1 MDGLTILVGDCREQ
15 LRTLAP
21 ESVDCVVT
29 SPPYFG
35 LRDYG
40 VDGQIGREP
49 SLKEYVAALVEV
61 FGEVRKALKPTG
73 TVWLNLGDCYAT
85 TPAGSTNVKVV
96 TRDKGFQFRHNPAS
110 AAQVGKAAKRD
121 WAGLKPKDLMMVPAR
136 VALALQDDGWW
147 VRSEI
152 TWAKAGGGM
161 PEPAKDRPSASTE
174 KIWLLTKAGSGYYYD
189 HEASALPVA
198 AATEDGIRRAVR
210 DLEND
215 SVPERDWKAATE
227 RRDDRVT
234 SARGRA
240 QVFAAMLDHQGKHAP
255 ERTDPGINSTRGK
268 AEAMARLAPRHKY
281 AGKEMMGWMHEDGSF
296 GRDRITRRLRNYEP
310 APEEVWEICPAS
322 FPGAHFATFPAELV
336 ERALT
341 AGCPPGGT
349 VLDPFGGA
357 GTTALVALHT
367 GRQAVLCELSEEYA
381 ELARRRVESGG
392 RLDSDMRR
400 QRHAERKRAE
410 REAHGQGS
418 LI

>member
-29 SPPYFG
+29 SPPYLG

-40 VDGQIGREP
+40 VEGQIGREETLA
-49 SLKEYVAALVEV
+49 SYVAALVEV
-61 FGEVRKALKPTG
+61 FGEVHRVLRSTG
-73 TVWLNLGDCYAT
+73 TVWLNLGDCYAGSGAGGSGPKQDT
-85 TPAGSTNVKVV
+85 NAGSKVWRQRGKVPAGE
-96 TRDKGFQFRHNPAS
+96 
-110 AAQVGKAAKRD
+110 
-121 WAGLKPKDLMMVPAR
+121 LKPKDLMLVPAR
-136 VALALQDDGWW
+136 VAIALQEWGWW

-198 AATEDGIRRAVR
+198 AATERGVEAAERA
-210 DLEND
+210 L
-215 SVPERDWKAATE
+215 
-227 RRDDRVT
+227 
-234 SARGRA
+234 ARGIVSDR
-240 QVFAAMLDHQGKHAP
+240 QNKHAS
-255 ERTDPGINSTRGK
+255 ERTDPGLNTTRGR
-268 AEAMARLAPRHKY
+268 AEALARLAPRHKY
-281 AGKEMMGWMHEDGSF
+281 AGKEMMGGMHEDGSF

-381 ELARRRVESGG
+381 ELARKRVESGG